1 MEPILVLQHVTKQYG
16 KNLSILKDINYTFQK
31 GTFYG
36 VIGASGAGKTTL
48 LQLLGTL
55 DEVTSGELYI
65 KNRPVHNLN
74 SKEKAQLRNQHI
86 GFVFQSYFLN
96 SKLTAVENVML
107 PMLITERS
115 FALCQ
120 QKATELLVQLGLEL
134 RLTHLP
140 SQLSGGEQQRVA
152 IARALANDPDI
163 LLADEPTGN
172 LDEETEQSIMQLFC
186 DLVQNTGKTIIM
198 VTHNRSLL
206 HAVDQVLLLEEGC
219 LKQL

>member
-31 GTFYG
+31 GKFYG

-55 DEVTSGELYI
+55 DEATSGELYI

-96 SKLTAVENVML
+96 SKLTAIENVML

-120 QKATELLVQLGLEL
+120 QKATDLLVQLCLEL

-140 SQLSGGEQQRVA
+140 GQLSGGEQQRVA

>member
-1 MEPILVLQHVTKQYG
+1 M
-16 KNLSILKDINYTFQK
+16 
-31 GTFYG
+31 
-36 VIGASGAGKTTL
+36 
-48 LQLLGTL
+48 
-55 DEVTSGELYI
+55 
-65 KNRPVHNLN
+65 
-74 SKEKAQLRNQHI
+74 
-86 GFVFQSYFLN
+86 
-96 SKLTAVENVML
+96 
-107 PMLITERS
+107 
-115 FALCQ
+115 
-120 QKATELLVQLGLEL
+120 QLGLEL

-140 SQLSGGEQQRVA
+140 GQLSGGEQQRVA